1 MGTALLACPCH
12 LIFLL
17 PAVLGLL
24 GGTALG
30 AALEA
35 NTGLIV
41 AAATVYFFG
50 ALAGGIY
57 LMNRRGRK
65 Q

>member
-1 MGTALLACPCH
+1 MGTALLACPCN
-12 LIFLL
+12 LVFLL

-24 GGTALG
+24 GGTTLG

-35 NTGLIV
+35 NTGLVV
-41 AAATVYFFG
+41 AAASVYFFG

-57 LMNRRGRK
+57 LISRRTRK
-65 Q
+65 P